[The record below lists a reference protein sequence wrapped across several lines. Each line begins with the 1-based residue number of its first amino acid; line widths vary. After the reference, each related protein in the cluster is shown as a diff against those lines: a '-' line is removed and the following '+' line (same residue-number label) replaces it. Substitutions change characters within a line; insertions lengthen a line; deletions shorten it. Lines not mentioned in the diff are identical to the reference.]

1 MNRWKQAALIC
12 AIAAALSNCS
22 PALAG
27 ISRNNLTAQTAA
39 IGVVNHFPS
48 DMASGVALDAPL
60 TVEFGGDI
68 NQSFYQTVNL
78 NLLNGTEPVEGE
90 MFYNPS
96 ARQIMFK
103 SQAPLIS
110 GKAYRAQ
117 LTYYDGLGRTSQKT
131 WTFYTSNEQGQQTQL
146 SPGISTQH
154 MEPEQQTS
162 LVLTDASMGSGKISA
177 ETPLEISFS
186 EPLDIVS
193 LRNAP
198 VQLFENNQPIG
209 IDYKLSR
216 DMKTLTISSRQG
228 LNADAKYAVA
238 VERSLAATSGSR
250 LRQKTLIPFQIGN
263 PHAGFE
269 VAAHIIDETTA
280 PRTVAHNH
288 ANPFEQANA
297 HQMPRRQTSQTR
309 QATAPAQNRQQI
321 APARQVE
328 LVGLAPQNGQRVTNL
343 SQPVTIAFSDEIND
357 STLNEFT
364 FRLEDDFGPVP
375 AKIHYFKG
383 HKQATLTPIGV
394 LDQNKNYRVVVTQG
408 VTDLAGQPIK
418 NGISSMFA
426 TASPAAAPAVPQ
438 MIAQPRQTSNPADE
452 VAMLEQF
459 ENNLRQQAAEHQQP
473 MMRQQSQHQPQAQ
486 QQQPQ
491 RRTASTALSQ
501 QQYAATAP
509 ASRQV
514 RALTSEQ
521 AARAMQQNQLQPFKV
536 TSIFPGLDSNNIS
549 RNSKI
554 AVHFSEAADPS
565 SIDNI
570 NISVFGNQS
579 RVNGRVLW
587 DAQNNRAIFEPS
599 QALRSNTKYRV
610 IVSDKITSQ
619 HGEPLSSRF
628 SWQFATADQINR
640 QYQPRQA
647 EANTAFF
654 IPLEDGRGG
663 QKRPQKNNQ
672 AANSIAAA
680 QKTLNGATGAFNFV
694 PERHWSFKA
703 MRHISSRGILNTFPF
718 VYTENVTRYE
728 FASAINNA
736 LSNLK
741 TMQHALSAPKLKV
754 ADLVELQKLIIE
766 FRSELRSYGVNPAW
780 FESFLQQQGVNLQN
794 LDLHV
799 RKLNQTS

>member
-12 AIAAALSNCS
+12 TIAAALSNCS
-22 PALAG
+22 PAMAG
-27 ISRNNLTAQTAA
+27 ISRHNLTAQTAA
-39 IGVVNHFPS
+39 IGVINHFPS
-48 DMASGVALDAPL
+48 DLASGVALDAPL

-103 SQAPLIS
+103 SQTPLKS
-110 GKAYRAQ
+110 GRAYTAQ
-117 LTYYDGLGRTSQKT
+117 LSYYDGLGRTSQKM
-131 WTFYTSNEQGQQTQL
+131 WTFHTSNGQNHESQL
-146 SPGISTQH
+146 APEISTHQTDSD
-154 MEPEQQTS
+154 QQAN
-162 LVLTDASMGSGKISA
+162 LVLTNASMGSGKVNA

-186 EPLDIVS
+186 EPLDIVT

-198 VQLFENNQPIG
+198 VQLFENNQPVG

-216 DMKTLTISSRQG
+216 DMKTLTITARQG
-228 LNADAKYAVA
+228 LNANADYAVA

-250 LRQKTLIPFQIGN
+250 LRQKTLIPFKIGDPN
-263 PHAGFE
+263 AGIE
-269 VAAHIIDETTA
+269 IAAHIIDETTA

-288 ANPFEQANA
+288 ANPFEQASA
-297 HQMPRRQTSQTR
+297 PQRPARQAAPTR
-309 QATAPAQNRQQI
+309 QAAAPVQNRQQI

-328 LVGLAPQNGQRVTNL
+328 LIGLAPQNGQRVTNL

-426 TASPAAAPAVPQ
+426 TASPVTAPAVPE
-438 MIAQPRQTSNPADE
+438 MIAQPQQRRNPTDD

-459 ENNLRQQAAEHQQP
+459 EDNFQQPVAQYAQPMVRQQV
-473 MMRQQSQHQPQAQ
+473 QPQ
-486 QQQPQ
+486 Q
-491 RRTASTALSQ
+491 RRTASTALSHQ
-501 QQYAATAP
+501 QSAATAP

-514 RALTSEQ
+514 RTSTSEQ

-536 TSIFPGLDSNNIS
+536 TSIFPGLDSNNVS

-554 AVHFSEAADPS
+554 AVHFSEAADS
-565 SIDNI
+565 STIDNI
-570 NISVFGNQS
+570 NISVFGNQT
-579 RVNGRVLW
+579 RVNGRVVW
-587 DAQNNRAIFEPS
+587 DAQNNRAIFQPS
-599 QALRSNTKYRV
+599 HPLRGDTKYRV
-610 IVSDKITSQ
+610 IVSDKITSE
-619 HGEPLSSRF
+619 HGEPLSSGF
-628 SWQFATADQINR
+628 SWQFATADQLRR

-654 IPLEDGRGG
+654 IPLEDGRAG
-663 QKRPQKNNQ
+663 QNRPQKGNQ

-694 PERHWSFKA
+694 PQKHWSFKA
-703 MRHISSRGILNTFPF
+703 MRHISSRGILNAFPF

-736 LSNLK
+736 LSNLR
-741 TMQHALSAPKLKV
+741 TMQHSPTAPKLKV

-766 FRSELRSYGVNPAW
+766 FRGELRSYGVNPAW

-794 LDLHV
+794 IDMHV